1 MQVFKDKDWGS
12 TTAEELLVL
21 ARLRKAYE
29 EELRLSIYLRLMTA
43 SFESEQPTI

>member
-1 MQVFKDKDWGS
+1 MQVFKHKDWGS

-21 ARLRKAYE
+21 ARQRRVYE
-29 EELRLSIYLRLMTA
+29 EEPRLSAYLRLMTV